1 MKVRAVSGN
10 PYKDSLLRGAFGLGR
25 RDRLKYGYR
34 VKPPCISARTDF
46 AYEAGFK
53 GRGWHRSPNG
63 QVKWQKEVR

>member
-1 MKVRAVSGN
+1 MKARADFVN
-10 PYKDSLLRGAFGLGR
+10 PYKQSLLRAAFGLGR